1 MLSGNARGER
11 HPEEAYDP
19 IGSLS
24 AVSGTFNTFF
34 KVLFI
39 FPSRY
44 FFAIGLTPV
53 FSLMRKLPHNL
64 RFNPKKHDSMQAYRR
79 VDRLG
84 SGYGIVT
91 LCDVLSQETW
101 HPATTGN
108 AAQDHKSVVGNDG
121 FSLWA
126 LPCSLA
132 VTRGIMFIFFSS
144 T

>member
-1 MLSGNARGER
+1 MW
-11 HPEEAYDP
+11 HPVEAYVS
-19 IGSLS
+19 ISSLI

-44 FFAIGLTPV
+44 LLAIGLIPI

-64 RFNPKKHDSMQAYRR
+64 RFNPKKHDSMLAYRH

-84 SGYGIVT
+84 SRYGIFT
-91 LCDVLSQETW
+91 LYDVLSQETW

-108 AAQDHKSVVGNDG
+108 AAQDHKSGVKNNG

-126 LPCSLA
+126 FPCSLA
-132 VTRGIMFIFFSS
+132 VTKGIIFIFFSS